1 MEGPKEGSKEDP
13 KEKHIETQKEKPK
26 EIPNEEPTEGPKE
39 GSRKDFKEN
48 KDEECEMFQ
57 TGEKPYLCNYYDKKF
72 AQAIHAKVHES
83 SHIQVKNHILVTI
96 VTKNLLILTVSRN
109 MKGPIQVKN
118 YIFVAIV

>member
-13 KEKHIETQKEKPK
+13 KEKHIETQQEKSK
-26 EIPNEEPTEGPKE
+26 EEPAEGPKE

-48 KDEECEMFQ
+48 KDKECEMFQ
-57 TGEKPYLCNYYDKKF
+57 TGEKPYLCNYCHKKF
-72 AQAIHAKVHES
+72 AQAIHAKVYES

-109 MKGPIQVKN
+109 MKGQKQVKN
-118 YIFVAIV
+118 YILVAIV